1 MKILDL
7 FKIPSETQTDNRI
20 YLKNIIENLDLSSK
34 DNKVLDTLSFGPISV
49 RKSHQKQGYGKLIIN
64 YTLQK
69 AKEMG
74 YPFVLIAGNPNYYH
88 RFGFESAS
96 KYDIY
101 LEGMNQ
107 TEEADFF
114 MIKVFDKEV
123 VKQYKGVLKF
133 APCYIVDKEE
143 FEKFDEEFK
152 KKEGQ

>member
-1 MKILDL
+1 MAKVNYTSLKL
-7 FKIPSETQTDNRI
+7 KTDNSVKTFQFHDTNI
-20 YLKNIIENLDLSSK
+20 DVLQYLPIEDKYDL
-34 DNKVLDTLSFGPISV
+34 VMI
-49 RKSHQKQGYGKLIIN
+49 
-64 YTLQK
+64 TLQK

-96 KYDIY
+96 MYNIY

-107 TEEADFF
+107 AEEADFF